1 MRLCVLLGLRPS
13 IGDSLGTRRV
23 STGMATASPVSRQS
37 ERQSTG
43 CSSTSSLVG
52 RVWERSAAWPV
63 IGQVLFAAGLLVV
76 LGGLT
81 RLVSQSDRPVASRVN
96 VTVVSVPVGATDHIG
111 QDGAPTSD
119 TATLA
124 ASTGSPAIAG
134 SPSTGALLDSATSAP
149 ASTLAADSTV
159 PIAVVVPATTA
170 IPSMLDSLVVAMLE
184 NSATYRRDAFGPDWI
199 DADRDCHNTRAEVL
213 MQETAAPVTFNPN
226 GCTVATGQW
235 TDPWSGFTSTLAS
248 DFQIDHLVPLAN
260 AWRSGAAGWDG
271 SRREAFAQNLDEP
284 DELNALHG
292 PVNTAKS
299 DKTPDQWKPP
309 LEQSWCRYAT
319 AWIRIK
325 ATWGLTVTAGEK
337 SALASMLERC

>member
-1 MRLCVLLGLRPS
+1 MQDLGYGKQGAVAPVAVR
-13 IGDSLGTRRV
+13 SL
-23 STGMATASPVSRQS
+23 
-37 ERQSTG
+37 
-43 CSSTSSLVG
+43 
-52 RVWERSAAWPV
+52 WERSRGWPV
-63 IGQVLFAAGLLVV
+63 IGHVLFAFTLLLPIGV
-76 LGGLT
+76 LL
-81 RLVSQSDRPVASRVN
+81 
-96 VTVVSVPVGATDHIG
+96 H
-111 QDGAPTSD
+111 
-119 TATLA
+119 LA
-124 ASTGSPAIAG
+124 LKPEGRFIGSPAIATSEPVALRSASSHMD
-134 SPSTGALLDSATSAP
+134 SPVLTSAEP
-149 ASTLAADSTV
+149 VADANMSASGLGTQVPSASTEVPSPPVATAPMASTLSPADSMV
-159 PIAVVVPATTA
+159 PIAVVVSATTA
-170 IPSMLDSLVVAMLE
+170 SPSMLDSLVVAMLD
-184 NSATYRRDAFGPDWI
+184 NSASYRRDAFGPDWI

-325 ATWGLTVTAGEK
+325 ATWGLTVTAREK